1 MTEVDIREHTRKSK
15 TGKLVKVRGY
25 RRRVGRKGIHSPKRD
40 KAASAGKEFEERL
53 KSQEPTKS
61 PEEIKAER
69 ERLRQWQQDYERSE
83 RERKYLGMSRERY
96 SRYKFQQVMEG
107 KKYDAYEAAH
117 SDVNKTVQQE
127 MKQRKSTSGKRRSFF
142 DKVEDVLAKFVDK
155 YGGGMKYKR
164 RN

>member
-1 MTEVDIREHTRKSK
+1 MTEVDIREHTRRSK

-25 RRRVGRKGIHSPKRD
+25 RRRVGRKGIHSPKRE
-40 KAASAGKEFEERL
+40 KFASAGKEFEERL
-53 KSQEPTKS
+53 KEKTQEPTKS

-69 ERLRQWQQDYERSE
+69 ERLRQWQQGYERSE

-96 SRYKFQQVMEG
+96 SRYKLQQVKEG
-107 KKYDAYEAAH
+107 KNYDAYEAAH
-117 SDVNKTVQQE
+117 SV
-127 MKQRKSTSGKRRSFF
+127 KQRKSTSGRRRSFF

-155 YGGGMKYKR
+155 YGGDMKYKR